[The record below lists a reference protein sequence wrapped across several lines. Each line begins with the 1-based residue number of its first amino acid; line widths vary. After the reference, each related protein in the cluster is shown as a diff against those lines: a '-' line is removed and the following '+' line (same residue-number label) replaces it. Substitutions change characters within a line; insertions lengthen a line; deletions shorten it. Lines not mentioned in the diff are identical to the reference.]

1 MDGRARPGEI
11 VMRFKVMLPENYVAV
26 EAETEEEAI
35 EKALRHFKDGTTAE
49 DLIAWE
55 EPEPKR

>member
-1 MDGRARPGEI
+1 M
-11 VMRFKVMLPENYVAV
+11 VMRFKVMMPENYVAV
-26 EAETEEEAI
+26 QAETEEEAI
-35 EKALRHFKDGTTAE
+35 EKALKHFKDGTTAE